1 MINGFD
7 NISQVL
13 VDALRKENIINPT
26 EVQAKVIPLIL
37 ENKDLIVQSQTGSGK
52 TLAYLLPLFER
63 LKQAK
68 KDMNTLI
75 IVPTHELAV
84 QIQRQI
90 ERLSENS
97 GSQISGAVIVGN
109 VNILRQIEKLKEK
122 PQIIVGTSGRI
133 LELIKKKK
141 ISAHTIKTIVIDEA
155 DKMMDKNNLENAVS
169 VIKTTLKDR
178 QILLFSAS
186 ISDDT
191 IKNAKKLMKDAEV
204 VTIGDEISV
213 PETIEHIYFIA
224 EQRDKIEI
232 LRKIARIL
240 NPQRAMIFIN
250 QAEEIELATDKL
262 NYHKMP
268 TENIHG
274 ANVKLDRKRTM
285 EDFKTGKLQF
295 LIASDIAARGLHID
309 EISCIFNVTMP
320 QNAMEYLHRV
330 GRTGRNGNKGLAV
343 SIVTLKEYSLI
354 KSYEKALNITLA
366 GKRMY
371 EGKIFDMRNKL

>member
-1 MINGFD
+1 MINKFE
-7 NISQVL
+7 NLSQVL
-13 VDALRKENIINPT
+13 VDALQKENIVTPT
-26 EVQAKVIPLIL
+26 DVQAKVIPLIL

-63 LKQAK
+63 LKQATK
-68 KDMNTLI
+68 EMNTLVL
-75 IVPTHELAV
+75 VPTHELAV
-84 QIQRQI
+84 QIQRQV
-90 ERLSENS
+90 ELLAENS
-97 GSQISGAVIVGN
+97 GLKISGVPIVGN

-122 PQIIVGTSGRI
+122 PQIIVGTAGRI

-155 DKMMDKNNLENAVS
+155 DKLMDKNNLESIKA
-169 VIKTTLKDR
+169 VIKTRLKDR
-178 QILLFSAS
+178 QMLLFSAS
-186 ISDDT
+186 ISDET
-191 IKNAKKLMKDAEV
+191 VNSAKALMKEAEV
-204 VTIGDEISV
+204 ITIGNEISV

-224 EQRDKIEI
+224 EQRDKVEV
-232 LRKIARIL
+232 LRKVAGIL

-250 QAEEIELATDKL
+250 QADEIELATDKL

-309 EISCIFNVTMP
+309 GISCVFNVTMP

-343 SIVTLKEYSLI
+343 SIVTLREYSI
-354 KSYEKALNITLA
+354 IQAYEKALNINVV

-371 EGKIFDMRNKL
+371 EGKILDMKDKF